1 MAKNK
6 YRTYCRFKSLA
17 AYVDA
22 LFDHVRSRLIVI
34 RLDLE
39 YHHESAKV
47 MEVGQAQED
56 LKHFF
61 DNMRNKPSLFDDL
74 VGYIWKL
81 ECGELG
87 HDHFHVLL
95 FFTND
100 RLKNDCYRAKQV
112 GEYWEKV
119 ITKGRGRYFNCND
132 PDYLRD
138 FDKHQQL
145 AIGRIEYYDS
155 KKRFNLLSVLAYFC
169 KDTQIVRDKPT
180 QKSRAYGRG
189 EMPPE
194 RKVRSGRPRSDQRTF

>member
-1 MAKNK
+1 
-6 YRTYCRFKSLA
+6 
-17 AYVDA
+17 
-22 LFDHVRSRLIVI
+22 
-34 RLDLE
+34 
-39 YHHESAKV
+39 

-100 RLKNDCYRAKQV
+100 RLKNDYHRAKQI
-112 GEYWEKV
+112 GEYWVNV

-132 PDYLRD
+132 PEISAEFRSTRAASDWSNRTLRLQKTIK
-138 FDKHQQL
+138 F
-145 AIGRIEYYDS
+145 A
-155 KKRFNLLSVLAYFC
+155 FC
-169 KDTQIVRDKPT
+169 TCL
-180 QKSRAYGRG
+180 
-189 EMPPE
+189 
-194 RKVRSGRPRSDQRTF
+194 FL